1 MSTKQFKPG
10 QELWTGANMTKTEK
24 VVLMIIIASILF
36 VLGSC
41 IFLVD
46 YLSEH
51 KEEINDEW
59 NKFKTTHVSITIQ
72 TQQDQQ
78 PETKQE
84 TP

>member
-1 MSTKQFKPG
+1 
-10 QELWTGANMTKTEK
+10 MTKTEK
-24 VVLMIIIASILF
+24 VVLVIIGVSILF

-46 YLSEH
+46 YLSDH

-59 NKFKTTHVSITIQ
+59 DKLKTSHVSITIQ
-72 TQQDQQ
+72 TQQELQ

-84 TP
+84 TK

>member
-1 MSTKQFKPG
+1 
-10 QELWTGANMTKTEK
+10 MTKTEK
-24 VVLMIIIASILF
+24 VVLVIIVVSILF

-46 YLSEH
+46 YLSDH

-59 NKFKTTHVSITIQ
+59 DKLKTSHVSITIQ
-72 TQQDQQ
+72 TQQELQ

-84 TP
+84 TK